1 MSHFVEA
8 ATLLR
13 LAGHTNVPVPEAEA
27 SILAKWVLAQSHM
40 PMPDGILTV
49 APVFPN
55 ERLQLQQNSQG
66 WVLTGQAR
74 RVPFAR
80 QATRLVVIGH
90 TSDATT
96 VVACVAPNLCRI
108 VAGENLAGE
117 ARDDVLFEGTQIAS
131 TDVRPAGN
139 GIDEDALCLRGALVR
154 SVLMAG
160 ALERILDLSVRHA
173 KERKQFGRPIGR
185 FQAIQQQLALLAD
198 EVAAATVAA
207 DLAIAAT
214 KTDHAVLEIMAAKI
228 RVGEAAGVGAAI
240 AHQIHGALGFT
251 ERHPLHHST
260 RRLWSWRDEFGTESE
275 WAARLGRIIVARG
288 PDVFWSTLTSSSTT
302 L

>member
-1 MSHFVEA
+1 MKHFIEA

-13 LAGHTNVPVPEAEA
+13 TAGRSSVPIPEAEA
-27 SILAKWVLAQSHM
+27 SILARWVLAQSSM
-40 PMPDGILTV
+40 PVPDGILTV
-49 APVFPN
+49 APIFPN
-55 ERLQLQQNSQG
+55 ERIQFEQNSQG

-80 QATRLVVIGH
+80 QAARLVVIGH
-90 TSDATT
+90 MSDATM
-96 VVACVAPNLCRI
+96 VIACVAADLCKI

-117 ARDDVLFEGTQIAS
+117 ARDDVVFDGVQIAS

-139 GIDEDALCLRGALVR
+139 GFDEEALWLRGALVR

-160 ALERILDLSVRHA
+160 ALERILDLSVLYA

-207 DLAIAAT
+207 DVAIAAT
-214 KTDHAVLEIMAAKI
+214 ERGHAAIEIMAAKI
-228 RVGEAAGVGAAI
+228 RIGEAAGVATAL
-240 AHQIHGALGFT
+240 AHQIHGAIGFT
-251 ERHPLHHST
+251 EKHPLHHST

-275 WAARLGRIIVARG
+275 WAARLGRTIVARG
-288 PDVFWSTLTSSSTT
+288 PDALWSTLTS
-302 L
+302 